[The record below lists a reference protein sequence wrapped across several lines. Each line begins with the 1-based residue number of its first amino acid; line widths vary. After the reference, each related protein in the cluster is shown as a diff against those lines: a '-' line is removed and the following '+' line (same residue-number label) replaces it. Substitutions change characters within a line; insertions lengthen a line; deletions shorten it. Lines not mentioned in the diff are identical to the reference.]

1 MALFTIITLFVAAPI
16 LLANA
21 CHEIGQREKRAP
33 VVHPADPI
41 DHNFD
46 SMWEAANR
54 R

>member
-1 MALFTIITLFVAAPI
+1 MNAIALIALFIAAPI
-16 LLANA
+16 LLANLN
-21 CHEIGQREKRAP
+21 HEMAQRGKVA
-33 VVHPADPI
+33 HPADPI